1 LILLHQIDNLI
12 KLSKFSNYRHDFFI
26 RPAIV
31 GVRSHLLFS
40 IQARFDLLVSI
51 GVPKGY
57 NAKLNEAQILQ
68 EPLPIETHAGISS
81 YGGFNN
87 VLL

>member
-31 GVRSHLLFS
+31 GVRSNPFS